1 MNVRINEEWKSLLK
15 DEFEKP
21 YFHEL
26 IAFVKNEYAQNPDR
40 IFPAG
45 SEIFRAFDLCP
56 PSKVKVIILGQD
68 PYPTK
73 GHAHGLCFSV
83 DEKVKPLPK
92 SLVNIFKELESDL
105 CIQSPVN
112 GDLSNW
118 AKQGILLINTVLTV
132 KEGMPDSHSGKG
144 WEMFTDAAIQQLA
157 NSRSDLVYVLWGA
170 KAQKKL
176 EYIDSQKNLI
186 ISSPHPSPLSA
197 HRGFFGSKPFSR
209 INEYLLKKGR
219 TQINW

>member
-26 IAFVKNEYAQNPDR
+26 STFVKNEYAQNPGR

-45 SEIFRAFDLCP
+45 NEIFRAFDLCS
-56 PSKVKVIILGQD
+56 PSKVKVVILGQD

-83 DEKVKPLPK
+83 NDKVKPLPK

-105 CIQSPVN
+105 SIQAPAN

-118 AKQGILLINTVLTV
+118 AEQGVLLINTALTV
-132 KEGMPDSHSGKG
+132 RENKSGSHAKIWKSFTTDLIKYIGM
-144 WEMFTDAAIQQLA
+144 
-157 NSRSDLVYVLWGA
+157 NSSNVVFMLWGA
-170 KAQKKL
+170 HAQSYKQFINS
-176 EYIDSQKNLI
+176 EKNLI
-186 ISSPHPSPLSA
+186 LEHSHPSPLS
-197 HRGFFGSKPFSR
+197 RKPFVG
-209 INEYLLKKGR
+209 NNHFVLCNDYLKSKN
-219 TQINW
+219 TPIIQWV

>member
-21 YFHEL
+21 YFRRL
-26 IAFVKNEYAQNPDR
+26 STFVKNEYAQNPGR

-45 SEIFRAFDLCP
+45 NEIFRAFDLCP
-56 PSKVKVIILGQD
+56 PSKVKVVILGQD

-83 DEKVKPLPK
+83 NDKVKPLPK

-105 CIQSPVN
+105 SVQAPSN

-118 AKQGILLINTVLTV
+118 AQQGVLLINNVLTV

-144 WEMFTDAAIQQLA
+144 WEKFTDAAIQQLA
-157 NSRSDLVYVLWGA
+157 KSRLELVYVLWGA
-170 KAQKKL
+170 KAQKKV
-176 EYIDSQKNLI
+176 EYIDSQNNLI

-197 HRGFFGSKPFSR
+197 YRGFFGSNPFSR
-209 INEYLLKKGR
+209 INEYLLKKGK

>member
-26 IAFVKNEYAQNPDR
+26 STFVKNEYAQNPGR

-45 SEIFRAFDLCP
+45 NEIFRAFDLCS
-56 PSKVKVIILGQD
+56 PSKVKVVILGQD

-83 DEKVKPLPK
+83 NDKVKPLPK

-105 CIQSPVN
+105 SIQAPAN

-118 AKQGILLINTVLTV
+118 AEQGVLMINTVLTV
-132 KEGMPDSHSGKG
+132 REGLPDSHSGKG
-144 WEMFTDAAIQQLA
+144 WEKFTDAAIQHLA
-157 NSRSDLVYVLWGA
+157 NSRSELVYVLWGA
-170 KAQKKL
+170 KAQKKV
-176 EYIDSQKNLI
+176 EYIDTHKNLI

-209 INEYLLKKGR
+209 INEYLLKKGQ

>member
-21 YFHEL
+21 YFREL
-26 IAFVKNEYAQNPDR
+26 STFVKNEYAQNPGR

-45 SEIFRAFDLCP
+45 NEIFRAFDLCP
-56 PSKVKVIILGQD
+56 PSKVKVVILGQD

-83 DEKVKPLPK
+83 NDKVKPLPK

-105 CIQSPVN
+105 SVQAPSN

-118 AKQGILLINTVLTV
+118 AQQGVLLINNVLTV

-144 WEMFTDAAIQQLA
+144 WEKFTDAAIQQLA
-157 NSRSDLVYVLWGA
+157 KSRLELVYVLWGA
-170 KAQKKL
+170 KAQKKV
-176 EYIDSQKNLI
+176 EYIDSQNNLI

-197 HRGFFGSKPFSR
+197 YRGFFGSKPFSR
-209 INEYLLKKGR
+209 INEYLLKKGK